1 MAFLL
6 LEGLSS
12 TILCVHD
19 SIFTYRGQLG
29 ESYYTRY
36 DPELGWAS
44 TPGVRLPNFFGPGI
58 GITINSQGLRGQDT
72 AIEASGF
79 RIVCSGDS
87 FTFGYGVDDEH
98 AWCSLLAKFDKR
110 LQSVNMGQGGYG
122 IDQASSGTCAMARSS
137 SIRCTSLLSSLWIFT
152 VCDTDGSSVMPN
164 PC

>member
-1 MAFLL
+1 MKVRRLVRLVFSFAASLVMAFLL

-98 AWCSLLAKFDKR
+98 AWCSLLLRSRPQFEDGCFADEAMDAEPR
-110 LQSVNMGQGGYG
+110 LGYCPAS
-122 IDQASSGTCAMARSS
+122 DQN
-137 SIRCTSLLSSLWIFT
+137 CTAVSL
-152 VCDTDGSSVMPN
+152 VPR
-164 PC
+164 